1 MAATYTLIAQEPAPA
16 KPADGKQAEN
26 PLGIMGSPVVMIGL
40 ILLFFFVVMWPAQRR
55 QRKQQQEML
64 TNLKP
69 GAKVVLS
76 SGLVGTVI
84 KVHEPEGEITLRSDD
99 AKIRVLKS
107 SVATIRGEEAAA
119 EAKS

>member
-1 MAATYTLIAQEPAPA
+1 MASTYTLIAQDPGPA

-55 QRKQQQEML
+55 QRKQQQQLL

-76 SGLVGTVI
+76 SGLVGTVV

-99 AKIRVLKS
+99 AKVRVLKS
-107 SVATIRGEEAAA
+107 SVVSIRGEEAAA